1 MIQYNKGMYMCVKNG
16 GKIMTLAKKIEEI
29 LKDELRPENIKTVI
43 DIAEFLKLKEN
54 QSMWEKID
62 EADAE
67 YISKE
72 EYLRIEEIK
81 LNGEFINQDA
91 LLKEL
96 DIDEYG
102 V

>member
-1 MIQYNKGMYMCVKNG
+1 MYICIMNG
-16 GKIMTLAKKIEEI
+16 GKIMTLAKKIKEI

-54 QSMWEKID
+54 KNIWEKID
-62 EADAE
+62 EEETE

-81 LNGEFINQDA
+81 LNGEFINQKT

-96 DIDEYG
+96 DIDDYE